1 MPKIQLEHVTKT
13 FDEGKV
19 VASDDVTIEIDDGD
33 LVFLLGPSGCGK
45 TTLLRLLAG
54 LVPPTSGKILID
66 GKDIGKVNP
75 EDRSIGFVFQA
86 FQIFPSMTVFEN
98 VAYGLVVHGYDEDT
112 IEKIVVEALRLVK
125 LEYRMTTYPKELSAP
140 ELQKVGLAR
149 AIATRSKILFL
160 DEPLG
165 KLDPKIRKSFRHE
178 LRRLIK
184 TLGLTAIQVTHDQEE
199 AMSIADR
206 IIVMRKGKIMQYGK
220 PEDMYYNPNSIFVA
234 NFFGETN
241 FLEGY
246 ASDVQSDSCTFH
258 LHLGGPRMKI
268 QLPAGH
274 DFTNGMEA
282 IIGYRVED
290 IELIENNEPNAI
302 SSDGDMEIEGK
313 PRMNTVKGI
322 IKDTAFIGPMRR
334 FTIQLENG
342 DEIQTKHSSKFLA
355 EFKKDQ
361 EVLVGFH
368 ERPMLFKYPDDLR
381 YELSKA

>member
-1 MPKIQLEHVTKT
+1 MPRIELEHVTKT

-19 VASDDVTIEIDDGD
+19 VASDDVTLAIDDGEF
-33 LVFLLGPSGCGK
+33 VFLLGPSGCGK
-45 TTLLRLLAG
+45 TTLLRLIAG
-54 LVPPTSGKILID
+54 LVPPTSGRILID
-66 GKDIGKVNP
+66 GKDIGNVNP
-75 EDRSIGFVFQA
+75 EDRSIGFVFQN

-98 VAYGLVVHGYDEDT
+98 VSYGLVVHGYDEET
-112 IEKIVVEALRLVK
+112 TEKIAVEALRLVK
-125 LEYRMTTYPKELSAP
+125 LENRMMALPKELSAP

-220 PEDMYYNPNSIFVA
+220 PEDLYYNPNSIFTA

-246 ASDVQSDSCTFH
+246 VSDVQPDGCTFH
-258 LHLGGPRMKI
+258 LHLGGPKIHI

-274 DFTNGMEA
+274 DFRNGSEA

-290 IELIENNEPNAI
+290 IEIIEMNETN
-302 SSDGDMEIEGK
+302 EINGNDQDAENM
-313 PRMNTVKGI
+313 PTLNTVKGI
-322 IKDTAFIGPMRR
+322 IKDTMFIGPMRG
-334 FTIQLENG
+334 FMIQLENG
-342 DEIQTKHSSKFLA
+342 DEIQTKHSSKFLI

-361 EVLVGFH
+361 GVLVGFH
-368 ERPMLFKYPDDLR
+368 ERPMVFQYPADLR